1 MDYVPTDEILDA
13 LAPEIGIKSFNLGIE
28 LGLRAV
34 DLERI
39 QYQYQHDLVKQT
51 KQVLYDW
58 RNDTTVKATLGVLEQ
73 ALVNIDRGAMC
84 LQTVVE
90 HIGVEK
96 RHIFRQNDAIGALS
110 KTQDHDLQAK
120 DSKSTDSSQRPSQAK
135 GW

>member
-1 MDYVPTDEILDA
+1 MEYIPTDEILDA
-13 LAPEIGIKSFNLGIE
+13 LAPEIGKLSFNLGIE

-73 ALVNIDRGAMC
+73 ALVNVGRGAMC
-84 LQTVVE
+84 LKTVVE
-90 HIGVEK
+90 NIGVEK
-96 RHIFRQNDAIGALS
+96 RHNSRKQSIQPPSETRGGRQAS
-110 KTQDHDLQAK
+110 KMCVIY
-120 DSKSTDSSQRPSQAK
+120 
-135 GW
+135 